1 MVKLV
6 FLCRRRPDVDRVRY
20 RDLLLRGHVPLA
32 LRHHPTM
39 RAYVVNVVEATPPGA
54 PELDSVGEL
63 WFDSMADFRDRL
75 YDSPEGRRVV
85 ERDVQGFLGA
95 ADAYA
100 TTEHVQKEPAPSA
113 AVGERSPGV
122 KLVCPV
128 RRRADITH
136 AAFVEHWLR
145 HHVPL
150 ALRHHPG
157 LSKYV
162 TNMVD
167 ERLSPTGED
176 WDGIAELH
184 FPSAAALAE
193 GMFDSS
199 AGERVIRE
207 DMARFIGHT
216 LAYRAGEYVQKRQC
230 PESAIR

>member
-6 FLCRRRPDVDRVRY
+6 FLCRRRPDVDPVRY

-63 WFDSMADFRDRL
+63 WFDSLGDFRDRL
-75 YDSPEGRRVV
+75 YDSPEGRRIV
-85 ERDVQGFLGA
+85 ERDVQSFLGG

-100 TTEHVQKEPAPSA
+100 TTEHIQKAPAGVVVTGGRSA
-113 AVGERSPGV
+113 GV

-128 RRRADITH
+128 RRRPDMTH
-136 AAFVEHWLR
+136 AAFVEHWLGR
-145 HHVPL
+145 HVPL
-150 ALRHHPG
+150 ALRHHPR
-157 LSKYV
+157 LSGYV
-162 TNMVD
+162 TNVV
-167 ERLSPTGED
+167 EGRLSPTGED

-184 FPSAAALAE
+184 FPSAAALAA
-193 GMFDSS
+193 GMFDSTD
-199 AGERVIRE
+199 GERMVRE

-216 LAYRAGEYVQKRQC
+216 LAYRVGEYVQKR
-230 PESAIR
+230 